1 VYEKTAAEIHKEKY
15 AKMLED
21 EESARK
27 LEEMNQKER
36 AKILEVMLKVMDR
49 QLDNIKAS
57 TKEFAG

>member
-1 VYEKTAAEIHKEKY
+1 MDKY
-15 AKMLED
+15 TKMLED

>member
-1 VYEKTAAEIHKEKY
+1 MYEKTAAEIHKEKY

>member
-27 LEEMNQKER
+27 LEEMNQNER